1 VKAVQLLWSTWS
13 EMCDLL
19 HDLIGVKIIGGYA
32 DGNASYDVIALVDM
46 KTGRVIARQGDWIVR
61 P

>member
-1 VKAVQLLWSTWS
+1 MRAVQLLWSTWS

-19 HDLIGVKIIGGYA
+19 TEYIGVTIIGGYA
-32 DGNASYDVIALVDM
+32 DCPSIDTIALVDM
-46 KTGRVIARQGDWIVR
+46 KTGRIIARQGDWIVR